1 MTIQEWNDLG
11 LSLCTV
17 PQSPVICCGHVFWSS
32 GMLSEGMVNLGVME
46 LRGIQQRGKALQ
58 GGDLMTLV
66 CELGNYNVLVEHLY
80 QSWNR
85 SGGTSVLVYIVVLQ
99 EQTTQEVRG
108 GNSKENEKKMKIN
121 IK

>member
-46 LRGIQQRGKALQ
+46 LRGI
-58 GGDLMTLV
+58 
-66 CELGNYNVLVEHLY
+66 
-80 QSWNR
+80 
-85 SGGTSVLVYIVVLQ
+85 
-99 EQTTQEVRG
+99 
-108 GNSKENEKKMKIN
+108 
-121 IK
+121 